1 MVGDIWSFVDGSR
14 TADLVQRA
22 LATLT
27 VVGVRSLPDDHRR
40 ALLVERQLVG
50 TSGRSERS
58 VSDVARTI
66 GPLHSTDP
74 STAYLQIA
82 ARSDLSVADIESAF
96 YEDRALLRHTTLR
109 RTVHLLTP
117 ELASAAHGAYNH
129 RLVPQIRSRLV
140 EWLSAAPAVE
150 ADAATWLA
158 DVEERVVA
166 AVERLDRPSGSE
178 LAAAVPD
185 LRVEVDPAPDRPDLK
200 PIRITSKVLEL
211 LIAEGRIARDRP
223 RGGDLTSGAW
233 TYSPITAWFP
243 DGWVVADP
251 AVALCELVAHKIA
264 SMPGCSDADLAW
276 WTGLPKT
283 PVRAALAA
291 LGAEQVVRDD
301 GVVGWV
307 AAADGLDV
315 SEPGDDAVALL
326 PGLDATP
333 MGVQERSWFL
343 GPHRQALFDRSGNI
357 GPTAW
362 WRGRVV
368 GGWTQRSDGAVVTEL
383 LENVPAPAVHAIA
396 AESRRLETWLG
407 AVRVKW
413 RYPTPLQRSL
423 ELS

>member
-1 MVGDIWSFVDGSR
+1 MAR
-14 TADLVQRA
+14 
-22 LATLT
+22 
-27 VVGVRSLPDDHRR
+27 RSLSDDQRR
-40 ALLVERQLVG
+40 ALLVDRQLLG
-50 TSGRSERS
+50 PTGRGGRT
-58 VSDVARTI
+58 VAEVAHAV

-82 ARSDLSVADIESAF
+82 ARSDLSVADIEAAF

-117 ELASAAHGAYNH
+117 QLASAAHGAYNL
-129 RLVPQIRSRLV
+129 RLVPQIRSQLIAWIAAADAV
-140 EWLSAAPAVE
+140 DEDAASWLAAVE
-150 ADAATWLA
+150 Q
-158 DVEERVVA
+158 RVID
-166 AVERLDRPSGSE
+166 AVERLDRPSGNE

-185 LRVEVDPAPDRPDLK
+185 LRVEIEPALGKPYSK

-211 LIAEGRIARDRP
+211 LIAEGHIARDRP

-233 TYSPITAWFP
+233 TYSPIARWFP
-243 DGWVVADP
+243 QGWAIPDP
-251 AVALCELVAHKIA
+251 ATGLVELVGHKLM
-264 SMPGCSDADLAW
+264 STPGCSDADLAW

-283 PVRAALAA
+283 PVRAALSA

-307 AAADGLDV
+307 MATDALDV
-315 SEPGDDAVALL
+315 DEPLDDAVALL

-333 MGVQERSWFL
+333 MGVKERAWFL
-343 GPHRQALFDRSGNI
+343 GAHQEALFDRSGNI
-357 GPTAW
+357 GPTVW

-383 LENVPAPAVHAIA
+383 LEPVSASAAEAIA
-396 AESRRLETWLG
+396 VEGRRLENWLG

-423 ELS
+423 ELP

>member
-1 MVGDIWSFVDGSR
+1 MAR
-14 TADLVQRA
+14 P
-22 LATLT
+22 
-27 VVGVRSLPDDHRR
+27 SLSDDQRR
-40 ALLVERQLVG
+40 ALLVDRQLVG
-50 TSGRSERS
+50 ATGRGGRTVSE
-58 VSDVARTI
+58 VAHAV

-117 ELASAAHGAYNH
+117 ELASAAHGAYNL
-129 RLVPQIRSRLV
+129 RLVPQIRSQLV
-140 EWLSAAPAVE
+140 DWISGADAVDDDAAAWLAAVE
-150 ADAATWLA
+150 Q
-158 DVEERVVA
+158 RVID
-166 AVERLDRPSGSE
+166 AVERLDRPSGNE
-178 LAAAVPD
+178 LVAAVPD
-185 LRVEVDPAPDRPDLK
+185 LRLQIEPFIGKLHSK

-211 LIAEGRIARDRP
+211 LIAEGHIARDRP

-233 TYSPITAWFP
+233 TYSPISKWFP
-243 DGWVVADP
+243 QGWAIPDP
-251 AVALCELVAHKIA
+251 ATALVELVGHKLV
-264 SMPGCSDADLAW
+264 STPGCSDADLAW

-283 PVRAALAA
+283 PVRAALTA

-307 AAADGLDV
+307 TATDALDV
-315 SEPGDDAVALL
+315 DEPADDAVALL

-333 MGVQERSWFL
+333 MGVKERAWFL
-343 GPHRQALFDRSGNI
+343 GAHQEALFDRSGNI
-357 GPTAW
+357 GPTVW

-383 LENVPAPAVHAIA
+383 LEPVSASAAETIAV
-396 AESRRLETWLG
+396 ESRRLENWLG

-423 ELS
+423 ELP